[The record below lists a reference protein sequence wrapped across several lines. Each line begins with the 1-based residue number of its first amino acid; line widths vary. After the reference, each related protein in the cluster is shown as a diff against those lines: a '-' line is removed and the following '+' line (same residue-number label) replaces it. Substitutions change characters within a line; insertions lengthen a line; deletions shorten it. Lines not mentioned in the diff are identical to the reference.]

1 MTENIKTILS
11 GFAEFIFAAL
21 IAAGVI
27 GCIYLDVTVHKNIV
41 ENSFVEFGQEA
52 LLFATTALFT
62 MQAIAKCQG
71 GLWLVAGFFGCMFIR
86 ELDAYFDMIVHGAWK
101 YFAFVV
107 IAFVFFKAWSLGK
120 ENTIASLAAFMKTR
134 SFVFICIGL
143 LIVLVYSRLFGMGE
157 LWHAIMGDYFNPLV
171 NRLVKNVV
179 EEGSEL
185 WGYALVF
192 WGSVKYWLES
202 KRA

>member
-11 GFAEFIFAAL
+11 GFAEFLFAAL
-21 IAAGVI
+21 IAASVV
-27 GCIYLDVTVHKNIV
+27 GCIYLDVTVHQNIV
-41 ENSFVEFGQEA
+41 ENSFVEFGQEW
-52 LLFATTALFT
+52 LLFATTALFAW
-62 MQAIAKCQG
+62 QAIAKRQG

-101 YFAFVV
+101 YFALVV
-107 IAFVFFKAWSLGK
+107 IAFVFFKAWCLGK
-120 ENTIASLAAFMKTR
+120 ENTIASLAAFMKTH
-134 SFVFICIGL
+134 SFVFIFIGL
-143 LIVLVYSRLFGMGE
+143 LIVLIYSRLFGMGE
-157 LWHAIMGDYFNPLV
+157 LWMAIMGDDFN
-171 NRLVKNVV
+171 RTIKNVV

-192 WGSVKYWLES
+192 WGAVKYWIAS

>member
-21 IAAGVI
+21 IAAGVV
-27 GCIYLDVTVHKNIV
+27 GCIYLDVTVHQNIV
-41 ENSFVEFGQEA
+41 ENSFVEYGQEV
-52 LLFATTALFT
+52 LLFATTAIFT
-62 MQAIAKCQG
+62 MQAIAKRQG

-101 YFAFVV
+101 YFALALMVFVL
-107 IAFVFFKAWSLGK
+107 FKAWRLGK
-120 ENTIASLAAFMKTR
+120 DNTNESLAAFMKTR
-134 SFVFICIGL
+134 AFVFIFIGL

-157 LWHAIMGDYFNPLV
+157 LWHSIMTDHFN
-171 NRLVKNVV
+171 RTVKNVV

>member
-11 GFAEFIFAAL
+11 GIAEFLLAAL
-21 IAAGVI
+21 IAAGVV
-27 GCIYLDVTVHKNIV
+27 GCIYLDVTVHQNIV
-41 ENSFVEFGQEA
+41 EDSFVEFGQEA
-52 LLFATTALFT
+52 LLLAITALFA
-62 MQAIAKCQG
+62 MQAAAKRQG

-101 YFAFVV
+101 YFALVI
-107 IAFVFFKAWSLGK
+107 IAFVFFKAWRLGK
-120 ENTIASLAAFMKTR
+120 ENTITSLAAFMKTR
-134 SFVFICIGL
+134 AFVFIFIGL
-143 LIVLVYSRLFGMGE
+143 LIVLIYSRLFGMGE
-157 LWHAIMGDYFNPLV
+157 LWKAIMGIDFN
-171 NRLVKNVV
+171 RTVKNVV

-192 WGSVKYWLES
+192 WGAVKYWFAS